1 MKKRG
6 QLPNAQTYTIIFNGL
21 ADSNHPKLA
30 VGEALKIYNAM
41 LCSPRLRPNV
51 KHLNAVLDVCAK
63 AQDIESLFVTLR
75 SATEE
80 RPPDNLTYT
89 IILNALRYQQSNFP
103 NPHTTLSEQEEA
115 AAVKK
120 SITQTISRAKL
131 VWEEVMERWRKNEI
145 IMDEELM
152 CSMGRILLLGGGKE
166 TETILAMATETLG
179 ITKLKDGQPGLM
191 PEEQRKKDRDT
202 KDNGT
207 GGSAPAR
214 PFALQKGTKSAQ
226 VSSSTE
232 ASNGSTGQ
240 QVVRFTA
247 NNTLSLLMRATAN
260 SRLTKLGARYWDY
273 MTTMYG
279 VNPDQKNYRDYL
291 DCLFT
296 GAASG
301 KAARVLASMPPN
313 ITQPQAIRRG
323 LLMCY
328 FDNLNDKAF
337 DNANVMLDA
346 MTRKLRYPDPR
357 CLTLYLDVAL
367 KARHRFSDEKNYPT
381 QQDRDLGYG
390 MQLFT
395 AMDRIWEPFRLA
407 TNHITFDEGSFSA
420 ASPEEK
426 SMRSYPARMELIG
439 TAEAAQAVCDTM
451 LSQRLLPVKSE
462 EHKIIVGRR
471 QVLGNSVMRWH
482 RLAEHPGQAKNS
494 RVQSAKTSIKA
505 GRRRKVAKIVKWANQ
520 IG

>member
-1 MKKRG
+1 MKKRA
-6 QLPNAQTYTIIFNGL
+6 QLPNAQTYTIIFNGF
-21 ADSNHPKLA
+21 AESNHPKLA

-41 LCSPRLRPNV
+41 LCSQRLRPNV

-80 RPPDNLTYT
+80 RPPDNMTYT
-89 IILNALRYQQSNFP
+89 IILNALRYQLSNFP
-103 NPHTTLSEQEEA
+103 DPNTILSEKEEA
-115 AAVKK
+115 VAIQK

-145 IMDEELM
+145 VMDEELM

-166 TETILAMATETLG
+166 TETILTMVTEILG

-191 PEEQRKKDRDT
+191 PEEQRRKVRDT
-202 KDNGT
+202 TNT
-207 GGSAPAR
+207 GAEGSASR
-214 PFALQKGTKSAQ
+214 RQFALEQGTKSTK
-226 VSSSTE
+226 VPTSIET
-232 ASNGSTGQ
+232 SNGSTGP

-247 NNTLSLLMRATAN
+247 NNTLSLLMRAIAN
-260 SRLTKLGARYWDY
+260 SKLTKLGARYWDY

-279 VNPDQKNYRDYL
+279 VNPDQRNYRDYL

-301 KAARVLASMPPN
+301 KAARVIASMPPK
-313 ITQPQAIRRG
+313 IIQPQAIRRG

-337 DNANVMLDA
+337 DNANTMLDA
-346 MTRKLRYPDPR
+346 MTRTLRYPDPR
-357 CLTLYLDVAL
+357 CMTVYLDVAL
-367 KARHRFSDEKNYPT
+367 KVRHKFSDEKKYST

-395 AMDRIWEPFRLA
+395 AVDRIWEPFRLA
-407 TNHITFDEGSFSA
+407 TNHITFDEGPFSA
-420 ASPEEK
+420 ASPGEK
-426 SMRSYPARMELIG
+426 SMRSYSSRMELIEL
-439 TAEAAQAVCDTM
+439 AEAAQAVCDKM

-462 EHKIIVGRR
+462 EHKITVGRR
-471 QVLGNSVMRWH
+471 QVLCNSVTRWHQLAKHPGRAGNS
-482 RLAEHPGQAKNS
+482 
-494 RVQSAKTSIKA
+494 
-505 GRRRKVAKIVKWANQ
+505 RKHDQ
-520 IG
+520 